1 MHLEPSMSATRN
13 SPNASSDIHDHVDHV
28 DRPSREEAEAAVRVL
43 IRWAG
48 DDPAREGLIDTP
60 SRVIRSYEEFFAGY
74 TRNSRDILAR
84 TFSVVQGEDDMS
96 GVKDI
101 RFES

>member
-1 MHLEPSMSATRN
+1 MSATRN
-13 SPNASSDIHDHVDHV
+13 SPNASSDIHDQTDHA

-48 DDPAREGLIDTP
+48 DNPAREGLIDTP

-74 TRNSRDILAR
+74 SQNPREILAR
-84 TFSVVQGEDDMS
+84 TFSEVRVTT
-96 GVKDI
+96 
-101 RFES
+101 R